1 MNTGNKIY
9 KKNVRAKTVITAILA
24 AVLVCLI
31 FIIGIF
37 FWFRRY
43 IVYTSDGLYLDVP
56 WLSET
61 TDSDPGGVQ

>member
-1 MNTGNKIY
+1 MNTGSKIY

-24 AVLVCLI
+24 ALLVCLI
-31 FIIGIF
+31 IIIGIF

-43 IVYTSDGLYLDVP
+43 IVYTADGLYLDVP

-61 TDSDPGGVQ
+61 VDDQPGGGQ